1 MVKTIYM
8 NQESTELAGYA
19 EEHKLSTGLNVLT
32 ILTFIGSAY
41 GLYST
46 VSSFLSGRKAL
57 DDFEKAQEKL
67 AEAPAWAKK
76 FAGPE
81 MHEVLVKSLD
91 NKVPLLVIGLIGIA
105 LCVYGAIEMRKL
117 KKQGFII
124 WLLGEIIPYIGT
136 VIFIGGVFFQT
147 FLVYFLAFP
156 LIFIILYFFQRKNL
170 VY

>member
-1 MVKTIYM
+1 M
-8 NQESTELAGYA
+8 NQEITTESIDYN
-19 EEHKLSTGLNVLT
+19 EEPKLNTGLNVLT

-46 VSSFLSGRKAL
+46 LNSFLSGKKAL
-57 DDFEKAQEKL
+57 EDFEKAQEKL

-81 MHEVLVKSLD
+81 MHEILVKSLD
-91 NKVPLLVIGLIGIA
+91 NKIPLLIIGLVGIA

-117 KKQGFII
+117 KKQGFML
-124 WLLGEIIPYIGT
+124 WLIGEVLPYIGMT
-136 VIFIGGVFFQT
+136 IFIGGIFFQT
-147 FLVYFLAFP
+147 FLVYFMIFP

-170 VY
+170 VK

>member
-1 MVKTIYM
+1 
-8 NQESTELAGYA
+8 
-19 EEHKLSTGLNVLT
+19 
-32 ILTFIGSAY
+32 
-41 GLYST
+41 
-46 VSSFLSGRKAL
+46 
-57 DDFEKAQEKL
+57 
-67 AEAPAWAKK
+67 
-76 FAGPE
+76 

-136 VIFIGGVFFQT
+136 AIFIGGVFFQT

>member
-1 MVKTIYM
+1 M
-8 NQESTELAGYA
+8 NQESPVSAGYA
-19 EEHKLSTGLNVLT
+19 EEKKLSTGLNVLT

-57 DDFEKAQEKL
+57 DDFEKAQEKMT
-67 AEAPAWAKK
+67 EAPAWAKK
-76 FAGPE
+76 LTGPE

-136 VIFIGGVFFQT
+136 AIFIGGVFFQT